1 MKRLEDI
8 PKKDVFKVPEGYF
21 EDLPSII
28 QSRVAGQK
36 KERAFLPTF
45 TYALRYA
52 LPVVIFGVVGYFWL
66 RPAEPRTAESILA
79 SIETEDLVAYI
90 NETDLTTDEL
100 LESVQ
105 LEVSD
110 VDQLEDE
117 IYGEEI
123 SDDDLEVILDEI

>member
-1 MKRLEDI
+1 MKKLEDI

-28 QSRVAGQK
+28 QSRVADRK
-36 KERAFLPTF
+36 KERAFLPSF

-52 LPVVIFGVVGYFWL
+52 LPVVILGAVGYFWFD
-66 RPAEPRTAESILA
+66 RAQPETAESILA

-90 NETDLTTDEL
+90 NETEITTDEL

-105 LEVSD
+105 LDADD

-117 IYGEEI
+117 IYGEQL